1 MGSEWLM
8 IDCGTSTK
16 GLWMKRN
23 EKGEGRDE
31 GKEREPAQAP
41 ANLFT
46 VLASAPG
53 IAEQS
58 LRATLES
65 LPSVRVIGTAA
76 GCLSAL
82 QMVYDMQP
90 DLIVIDSNLPFEDV
104 QELLRQLKQEGLG
117 TRSLVL
123 SATSSQ
129 LRRALVA
136 GADAALRR
144 DASFGQLSA
153 VVDGLH
159 RGRAAEMEGAQP

>member
-1 MGSEWLM
+1 MESEWLM

-16 GLWMKRN
+16 GLWMKRT
-23 EKGEGRDE
+23 ERVRPQDE
-31 GKEREPAQAP
+31 GEEREPTQTSP
-41 ANLFT
+41 SLFT

-58 LRATLES
+58 LRVTLES

-90 DLIVIDSNLPFEDV
+90 DLIVIDSNLPLEDV
-104 QELLRQLKQEGLG
+104 QELLRQLQREGLV
-117 TRSLVL
+117 TRSIVL
-123 SATSSQ
+123 AATSGQ
-129 LRRALVA
+129 VRRALAA

-144 DASFGQLSA
+144 DASIGQLSA
-153 VVDGLH
+153 VVAGFH
-159 RGRAAEMEGAQP
+159 GRRPAEMEGARP